1 MLGWGTIAYGA
12 ALSGVAAAAAVR
24 LLLRERHPDVLVVAA
39 LSAFIAPFAWNS
51 ILRHTGG
58 EFLVDAPIVV
68 FPISFQD
75 TGSGVFTVALST
87 LLLGFG
93 PLRGVSGQRLALTA
107 GVCGVAALL
116 VDIYLY

>member
-1 MLGWGTIAYGA
+1 MLSWASIAYGA
-12 ALSGVAAAAAVR
+12 VLSAILAAVGVR
-24 LLLRERHPDVLVVAA
+24 FLLRERRPSVLVFAA
-39 LSAFIAPFAWNS
+39 LSALLAPFAWNA

-58 EFLVDAPIVV
+58 DFLVDAPIVV

-75 TGSGVFTVALST
+75 TGSGVFTVALAA

-93 PLRGVSGQRLALTA
+93 PLRAANGQRLALISAT
-107 GVCGVAALL
+107 CGAAALL

>member
-1 MLGWGTIAYGA
+1 MLDWEQIAYGA
-12 ALSGVAAAAAVR
+12 VLSSIVAVIAVR
-24 LLLRERHPDVLVVAA
+24 FVLRERRRSVLLVAG
-39 LSAFIAPFAWNS
+39 LSALVAPFAWNA

-58 EFLVDAPIVV
+58 DFLVDAPIVV

-75 TGSGVFTVALST
+75 TLSGVFTVALAT

-93 PLRGVSGQRLALTA
+93 PLRTANGQRLALTA
-107 GVCGVAALL
+107 SVCGVAALL